1 MVDEEDENKFNES
14 QFAEYVER
22 KLKEILPE
30 LSRDLIPEKN
40 ANLFYQIS
48 LDNNLDLMI
57 NYQISPDNNLTP
69 MIKANDPKRGNFA
82 FQTDLCIFL
91 KKDCDLKIPKVVIEF
106 KNNPTT
112 HDIIT
117 YSNKARKHKSVYPFL
132 RYGLIS
138 YNISKIPGR
147 FFLHNES
154 MDFCLALKDY
164 LKNQDGELL
173 NHEGISMLKNLIRDE
188 LETSNLLDKIL
199 FNKHS
204 YNYFRTNIEFKNLT
218 GKP

>member
-1 MVDEEDENKFNES
+1 MVNEEDKNKFKES

-40 ANLFYQIS
+40 ANLLYQIS
-48 LDNNLDLMI
+48 LDNNL
-57 NYQISPDNNLTP
+57 NP
-69 MIKANDPKRGNFA
+69 MIKATDPKRGHFA

-91 KKDCDLKIPKVVIEF
+91 KKDRDIKIPKVVIEL

-117 YSNKARKHKSVYPFL
+117 YSSKARKHKSVYPYV

-147 FFLHNES
+147 FFLHNDS
-154 MDFCLALKDY
+154 LDFCLALKDY
-164 LKNQDGELL
+164 LTDQDDELL
-173 NHEGISMLKNLIRDE
+173 NHEGISMLKNLIKAE
-188 LETSNLLDKIL
+188 LETSDLLDMIL
-199 FNKHS
+199 FNKYD

-218 GKP
+218 GNP

>member
-1 MVDEEDENKFNES
+1 MANEEDENKFKES
-14 QFAEYVER
+14 QFAEYVEK

-30 LSRDLIPEKN
+30 LRKDLIPKKD

-48 LDNNLDLMI
+48 LDNNLKQMI
-57 NYQISPDNNLTP
+57 NEG
-69 MIKANDPKRGNFA
+69 DPKKGHFA
-82 FQTDLCIFL
+82 FETDLCIFH
-91 KKDCDLKIPKVVIEF
+91 KNDQNLKIPKIVIEF

-117 YSNKARKHKSVYPFL
+117 YSNKAQRHKRVYPYL

-188 LETSNLLDKIL
+188 LETSDLLDKIL
-199 FNKHS
+199 FNKYS

-218 GKP
+218 GNP